1 MTSPLAVRAQ
11 TAAPVPVEL
20 LRTLFRY
27 DGTTGTLIRISTG
40 VAAGVHWRKARYKQ
54 YGWVDLPKRK
64 RTQLHRVVFAV
75 VHGRWPT
82 GQLDHIDGDPTNN
95 RVENLREVSGLE
107 NRRNMKRYTN
117 NTSGY
122 TGVRRTT
129 SGKWQALITDNG
141 RRICLGT
148 FEDPEAAAAAYRAK
162 ADELGYH
169 KNHGR

>member
-1 MTSPLAVRAQ
+1 MPRTP
-11 TAAPVPVEL
+11 TTAPVPVDT

-27 DGTTGTLIRISTG
+27 DGDTGVLVRISTG
-40 VAAGVHWRKARYKQ
+40 VAAGVQWKKSKHRR
-54 YGWVDLPKRK
+54 YGWVGLQRRK
-64 RTQLHRVVFAV
+64 RAQLHRVVFAV
-75 VHGRWPT
+75 VHGRWPE
-82 GQLDHIDGDPTNN
+82 GQIDHIDGDPTNN

-107 NRRNMKRYTN
+107 NQRNMKRYTN

-122 TGVRRTT
+122 TGVYRTAY
-129 SGKWQALITDNG
+129 GKWHARITDNG
-141 RRICLGT
+141 RRIHLGV

>member
-1 MTSPLAVRAQ
+1 MPRIPA
-11 TAAPVPVEL
+11 AAPIPIDT
-20 LRTLFRY
+20 LRALFRY
-27 DGTTGTLIRISTG
+27 DGGAGVLIRLSTG
-40 VAAGVHWRKARYKQ
+40 VATGIHWKKSNYHK
-54 YGWVDLPKRK
+54 YGWIDLPKRK
-64 RTQLHRVVFAV
+64 RVQLHRAVFAV

-82 GQLDHIDGDPTNN
+82 GQIDHIDGDPTNN
-95 RVENLREVSGLE
+95 RIENLREVSGLE
-107 NRRNMKRYTN
+107 NQRNMKRYTN

-141 RRICLGT
+141 KRICLGS
-148 FEDPEAAAAAYRAK
+148 FEDPADAAAAYRAK